1 MRIVDVDPRDAAI
14 VEACAALLVEGF
26 EPDWPGSWPDVAAG
40 REEVLECAVD
50 GWLARAALN
59 DEGIVLGWIGGR
71 PEYGRVWELHP
82 LVVRADRRG
91 EGIGRA
97 LVVDLERRIAE
108 RGGLTLRVGSDDV
121 TNMTSLGGVDLY
133 PDPLAH
139 LARIEDRRGHPFR
152 FYQRCGFALVGVMPD
167 ANGLGKPD
175 IYLAKRIE
183 PIPSS
188 HSPD

>member
-1 MRIVDVDPRDAAI
+1 VDRDDAVM

-26 EPDWPGSWPDVAAG
+26 ARDWPDAWPDLGDG
-40 REEVLECAVD
+40 REEVLECAVE
-50 GWLARAALN
+50 GWLARAAL
-59 DEGIVLGWIGGR
+59 DDDGTVLGWIGGR

-97 LVVDLERRIAE
+97 LVADLERLVGE
-108 RGGLTLRVGSDDV
+108 RGGLTIRVGSDDI
-121 TNMTSLGGVDLY
+121 TDMTSLAGIDLY

-167 ANGLGKPD
+167 ANGFGKPD
-175 IYLAKRIE
+175 IYLAKRVA
-183 PIPSS
+183 PGDARP
-188 HSPD
+188 PA